1 MSTHRLL
8 HKEEKNNVRHLACY
22 QKRQEND
29 ALIEYKFN
37 VQFELPFLFVWC
49 LEKDPANFI
58 KNRKKDTFTSLP
70 IISQYSAYQVH
81 TPQ

>member
-8 HKEEKNNVRHLACY
+8 HKEEKNVRHLACY

-29 ALIEYKFN
+29 ALSEYKFN

-49 LEKDPANFI
+49 L
-58 KNRKKDTFTSLP
+58 
-70 IISQYSAYQVH
+70 
-81 TPQ
+81 

>member
-8 HKEEKNNVRHLACY
+8 HKEEKKNVRHLACY

-29 ALIEYKFN
+29 ALSEYKFN

-49 LEKDPANFI
+49 L
-58 KNRKKDTFTSLP
+58 
-70 IISQYSAYQVH
+70 
-81 TPQ
+81 